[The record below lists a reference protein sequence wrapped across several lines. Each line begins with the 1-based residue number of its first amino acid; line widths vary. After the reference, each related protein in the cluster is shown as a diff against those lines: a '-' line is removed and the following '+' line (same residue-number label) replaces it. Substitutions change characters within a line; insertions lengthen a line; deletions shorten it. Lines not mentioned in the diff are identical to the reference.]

1 MEVVNSKIFV
11 GGGGEWGVLISIP
24 QTFVVSLF
32 NMANYQIL
40 VERR

>member
-11 GGGGEWGVLISIP
+11 GGGCEWGVSVSIP

-40 VERR
+40 VDKR